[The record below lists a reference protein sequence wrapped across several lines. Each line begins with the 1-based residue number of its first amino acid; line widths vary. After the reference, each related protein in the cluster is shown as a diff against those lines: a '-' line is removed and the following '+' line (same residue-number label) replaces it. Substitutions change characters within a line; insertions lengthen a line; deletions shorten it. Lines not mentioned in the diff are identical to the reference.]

1 MLFPE
6 MSSNLHKKGSEVS
19 TKTVFSFKGQ
29 ATKHTTVKWSIA
41 SLSIFETASFAQAF
55 NRESRVSHNS
65 KHKTVLFDWNFMRNH
80 KYFYLLQSFI
90 PDLFETVY
98 GIIKFILTPTPSTL
112 LLHQLSLTR
121 QQITLIKEIF
131 IQVPTG
137 PVYKQISRF
146 LFRKI
151 YLIRYNGLTPG
162 IGTCGFSNG
171 FR

>member
-1 MLFPE
+1 

-65 KHKTVLFDWNFMRNH
+65 KHKTVFFDWNFMRNH
-80 KYFYLLQSFI
+80 EYSYLLQSFI

-98 GIIKFILTPTPSTL
+98 GIIKFILTPPLHPVITSIIINSSTNYFNQRNL
-112 LLHQLSLTR
+112 YTGSHWTSLQTDF
-121 QQITLIKEIF
+121 EI
-131 IQVPTG
+131 
-137 PVYKQISRF
+137 S
-146 LFRKI
+146 
-151 YLIRYNGLTPG
+151 
-162 IGTCGFSNG
+162 FS
-171 FR
+171 